1 MLLPS
6 KMQIGDEVEF
16 SPLPPNESW
25 AACPTYWGEIVA
37 VKFTKAKVLYDII
50 DDHAA
55 NIHRE
60 IDSCDVKPMN
70 EALVSSPTPA
80 AE

>member
-1 MLLPS
+1 MQLPS

-16 SPLPPNESW
+16 YPIPNVSGDAPL
-25 AACPTYWGEIVA
+25 YWGEVVA

-60 IDSCDVKPMN
+60 IDSCDVKPLKD
-70 EALVSSPTPA
+70 ALVSTPTPA